1 MTIRERLLDISEL
14 NIEQIF
20 MQMWK
25 SDYDE
30 YIQALNAFIEDFPK
44 RERELRN
51 TLEVKDYRS
60 FSRCLVSIKDMLL
73 LIHAD
78 ELAEECMK
86 QINGLVALKH
96 EKVEAYMTYLLSV
109 LTILSIDIQMA
120 LFKDGEEDAEDADD
134 ADEEDFSIEIMDG
147 QGPRQRSILAVDDN
161 VFLLDALKKTLQDTE
176 YKLTA
181 VNSGKAALKFIQNHS
196 PDLFLLDIEMP
207 EMDGY
212 ELAQRIRDFGTEA
225 PIIFITGNATK
236 EYVLKAIKADAA
248 DFIVKPVTQKQVLE
262 RISRF
267 I

>member
-1 MTIRERLLDISEL
+1 
-14 NIEQIF
+14 

-30 YIQALNAFIEDFPK
+30 YIETLNAFTEDFPK
-44 RERELRN
+44 RETELKSA
-51 TLEVKDYRS
+51 LEAKDYRS
-60 FSRCLVSIKDMLL
+60 FSRSLVSIKDMLA
-73 LIHAD
+73 LIYAD

-86 QINGLVALKH
+86 QINALVTLKH
-96 EKVEAYMTYLLSV
+96 EKVEAYTTYLLSV

-120 LFKDGEEDAEDADD
+120 LFKDGEEDGDDEDA
-134 ADEEDFSIEIMDG
+134 FSAEITDG
-147 QGPRQRSILAVDDN
+147 PAPRQKSILAVDDN
-161 VFLLDALKKTLQDTE
+161 AFLLDTLKKSLQGTD
-176 YKLTA
+176 YKLTG
-181 VNSGKAALKFIQNHS
+181 VSSGKAALKFIQGHS

-212 ELAQRIRDFGTEA
+212 ELAKRIREYGNDS

-262 RISRF
+262 RIRRF